1 MSATSSIAYFFQFM
15 DLELTVPR
23 AKQTFPDNSPS
34 FPAILSRL
42 FNGDRSQQTKQEAA
56 PLVGVGTRASR

>member
-1 MSATSSIAYFFQFM
+1 M